1 MSVCQAREGT
11 VVWDLLRAKDGA
23 DQRCHRVRGLV
34 RSEENSSWGL
44 VNEEAGQLLGTE
56 MA

>member
-1 MSVCQAREGT
+1 M
-11 VVWDLLRAKDGA
+11 WDLLRAKDGA